1 SGAVLGGLECLNL
14 SADLD
19 AQTKEMIDVARRAT
33 NRGAALTD
41 RLLSFARQQPLSPG
55 VTDIAQTVHNVQNL
69 ARRLVDP
76 AIEIKIS
83 VADGL
88 WPAMADAAQ
97 LENALL
103 NLMIN
108 ARDAMS
114 EGGILA
120 FAAVNRQVEANELI
134 NLPALPLG
142 PYVALSVTDTGS
154 GIAEDDLKRV
164 FEPFFTTKEM
174 GKGTGLGLSMV
185 FGFAEQSNGGLDI
198 ESQVGQ
204 GTTVTIYL
212 PAAIAT

>member
-1 SGAVLGGLECLNL
+1 
-14 SADLD
+14 
-19 AQTKEMIDVARRAT
+19 M
-33 NRGAALTD
+33 
-41 RLLSFARQQPLSPG
+41 SPR
-55 VTDIAQTVHNVQNL
+55 VTDIARAVHDVQDL

-76 AIEIKIS
+76 AIKIKIS

-88 WPAMADAAQ
+88 WPAMADTAQ
-97 LENALL
+97 LENILL

-114 EGGILA
+114 EGGNLT

-134 NLPALPLG
+134 NLRTFKPG

-185 FGFAEQSNGGLDI
+185 FGFAEQSNGVAVRPD
-198 ESQVGQ
+198 
-204 GTTVTIYL
+204 L
-212 PAAIAT
+212 P